1 MKKLI
6 FKTAMCPTAGLIVFS
21 TAAGS
26 EETLINTTPAQILF
40 EKLSGGDWVYKWKSA
55 SGKDLQSVM
64 RYSRTPA
71 ENSFYLRCDHYT
83 DGELKETLTSEIS
96 FHPGLRGF
104 VLTMVGQN
112 HGLQK
117 GEELESSEKHIV
129 FIGKTYHSD
138 GSKID
143 FFWKIEM
150 FDENTYRDHMMIFEN
165 GVWEERRIIE
175 FKRKLDWHG

>member
-6 FKTAMCPTAGLIVFS
+6 FKTAMCLTAVLIVLFAS
-21 TAAGS
+21 VAP
-26 EETLINTTPAQILF
+26 EETLIKTTPAQTLF
-40 EKLSGGDWVYKWKSA
+40 EKLSGGDWAYKRKSA

-71 ENSFYLRCDHYT
+71 EDSFYLRCDHYT
-83 DGELKETLTSEIS
+83 DGELRDTLTSEIS

-104 VLTMVGQN
+104 VFTMVGQN
-112 HGLQK
+112 HGLQE

-129 FIGKTYHSD
+129 FIGKAYHSD
-138 GSKID
+138 GSKVG

-150 FDENTYRDHMMIFEN
+150 IDENTYRDHMMIFEN
-165 GVWEERRIIE
+165 GAWKERRIVE
-175 FKRKLDWHG
+175 FKRKLD

>member
-6 FKTAMCPTAGLIVFS
+6 FKTAMCFTAVLVVF
-21 TAAGS
+21 TAAAGS
-26 EETLINTTPAQILF
+26 EETLIKTTPAQTLF
-40 EKLSGGDWVYKWKSA
+40 EKLSGGDWVYKRKSA

-71 ENSFYLRCDHYT
+71 EDSFYLRCDHYT
-83 DGELKETLTSEIS
+83 DGELRDTLTSEIS

-104 VLTMVGQN
+104 VFTMVGQN
-112 HGLQK
+112 HGLQE

-129 FIGKTYHSD
+129 FIGKAYHSD
-138 GSKID
+138 GSKVG

-150 FDENTYRDHMMIFEN
+150 IDENTYRDHMMIFEN
-165 GVWEERRIIE
+165 GVWEERRIVE
-175 FKRKLDWHG
+175 FKRKLD